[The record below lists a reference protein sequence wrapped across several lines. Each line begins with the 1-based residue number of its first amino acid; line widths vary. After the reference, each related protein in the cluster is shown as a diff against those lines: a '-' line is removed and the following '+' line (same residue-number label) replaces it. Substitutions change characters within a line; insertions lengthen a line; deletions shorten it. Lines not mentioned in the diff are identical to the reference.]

1 MRLSDFI
8 VQHVDRIVD
17 EWETFA
23 EAISADDSL
32 DRTTLRDHAKSILLA
47 AAADMRKAQTASEQ
61 VAKGE
66 GEGPEKTPSLDLA
79 AACHGVIART
89 VGVRLGEAG

>member
-66 GEGPEKTPSLDLA
+66 GPEKTPSLDLA
-79 AACHGVIART
+79 TACHGVIART